1 MVTVEVINRVF
12 FIKVEQY
19 GTGTVVDH
27 NGKQYLVTAK
37 HLLEGKEEVSS
48 IKFYH
53 DEQWKDLNVQ
63 LVGIGRGELDIAV
76 FSSDLLLCRKDLPLP
91 NGTKGIGL
99 SQDVYM
105 LGFPYK
111 MHTKAGETLGGRP
124 CPFVK
129 KGILASLF
137 DDGFGVPKL
146 YIDAMNNE
154 GFSGGPIVFRD
165 TTSRKMQ
172 LAGIVSK
179 YRTESESVMCDEG
192 EDTGWS
198 ITYNTGITIGYDI
211 SEAIKIIEANPIGFE
226 L

>member
-1 MVTVEVINRVF
+1 MQLLLYCVPAPLNAALGFILRPQNENGVPFSSMIFLFIWWELFMVTVEVINRVF

-129 KGILASLF
+129 KRYLS
-137 DDGFGVPKL
+137 V
-146 YIDAMNNE
+146 
-154 GFSGGPIVFRD
+154 IVR
-165 TTSRKMQ
+165 
-172 LAGIVSK
+172 
-179 YRTESESVMCDEG
+179 
-192 EDTGWS
+192 
-198 ITYNTGITIGYDI
+198 
-211 SEAIKIIEANPIGFE
+211 
-226 L
+226 